1 MKDLIQ
7 KVLREETTKKMVLTE
22 QVNISENLKYHLNE
36 GIRLQNQIF
45 RPYSDE
51 FFNLINEARELYKQG
66 KLFLEGFDKWIVS
79 MDIGKTAINE
89 EGDVVFLDVPF
100 LVEDEVINEAE
111 YAGKK
116 VKLNYPMRASGGKK
130 KYQVY
135 VKGDSGR
142 VKKISFGDVHGGLT
156 AKSI

>member
-89 EGDVVFLDVPF
+89 EVMLFSWTFLF
-100 LVEDEVINEAE
+100 WLR
-111 YAGKK
+111 
-116 VKLNYPMRASGGKK
+116 MR
-130 KYQVY
+130 
-135 VKGDSGR
+135 
-142 VKKISFGDVHGGLT
+142 
-156 AKSI
+156 